1 MSSSLVPSR
10 TQPDSVAHT
19 CLVHALAMARFD
31 LQGAALHFP
40 AGELEIIKMD
50 GLALIHQ
57 HTSCAS
63 DDNGE

>member
-19 CLVHALAMARFD
+19 CLVHALAMARLD

-40 AGELEIIKMD
+40 TGELEMD
-50 GLALIHQ
+50 GLSLIHQ